1 MASIFLFRVID
12 CEALRH
18 RFTPLSSKGRDEAEP
33 RIRFLQINDKVKILA
48 ETLRWRTRIRVVAN
62 VDYRL
67 KNLFNQEIGRAPVVQ
82 KRG

>member
-1 MASIFLFRVID
+1 MR
-12 CEALRH
+12 
-18 RFTPLSSKGRDEAEP
+18 RFTPLSWKSRDGPKP

-48 ETLRWRTRIRVVAN
+48 ETLRWRARIRVVAN

-67 KNLFNQEIGRAPVVQ
+67 KNLFNQEIGRAPVVR